1 MPVDPA
7 SEDTQIS
14 EELDQLALVQ
24 MSAQEDQTEETEPQS
39 EGPSESCERPAKIK
53 RIAHLCVNGEAV
65 LRFEMPEK
73 AELRL
78 KVSCSPSLPEA
89 Q

>member
-1 MPVDPA
+1 MLADPA

-14 EELDQLALVQ
+14 EELDQIALQ
-24 MSAQEDQTEETEPQS
+24 MSAKREIDETEQGQQS
-39 EGPSESCERPAKIK
+39 EGPSETCERPAKIK

-73 AELRL
+73 AELHL